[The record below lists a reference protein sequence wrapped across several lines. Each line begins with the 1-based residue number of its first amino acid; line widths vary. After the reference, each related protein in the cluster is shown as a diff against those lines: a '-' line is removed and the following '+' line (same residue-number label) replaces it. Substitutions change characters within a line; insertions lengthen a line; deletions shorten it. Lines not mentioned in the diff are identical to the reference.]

1 MDCDGGTQQ
10 KEDILLVCISFKN
23 NLKKVLAFLPL
34 KGAGSTKPGEPS
46 LAKFP
51 GKFDNMCKRKVARPN
66 IIKIISVNQTWWCHR
81 QV

>member
-10 KEDILLVCISFKN
+10 KKDILLVCISIKN

-51 GKFDNMCKRKVARPN
+51 G
-66 IIKIISVNQTWWCHR
+66 
-81 QV
+81 